1 MTEKV
6 NAAAAP
12 APQKIAHQKSNRMRW
27 IGFAIAIVVGLVMLA
42 LPTPQG
48 LTYTGHVVLAIIM
61 FTVMLW
67 IFGVMNNGATGIL
80 MMGLMIAAHVKPG
93 VVLGAFAGGA
103 FWILLC
109 VLFYGLAMTKT
120 GLARRISYY
129 ILSIFPATYTGV
141 QLSFLVIGLLL
152 SLGIPSNTVRV
163 AIMVP
168 IAWSMTKALGLGN
181 RSSGS
186 ALIML
191 TATEMSFIPGNTWI
205 YGSLL
210 GPLVEGLFRSQNL
223 SIGWGSFFLVCGLPN
238 LVICVLLLLVN
249 RWIFKPDTPLNA
261 TRDLVSENL
270 KSLGKVTRHEFITAL
285 VIVLSVVF
293 WVTAGHLHHWPSFLV
308 GMFAVAVFYLTGV
321 VKDSD
326 VGTGIPWML
335 LIFIGTAFGLADV
348 VKEVK
353 IADWLGNCLAPMVQ
367 HFTFSTV
374 VLLMVVVLAMFI
386 LRFIDTTGFIAFAV
400 LFLPIYGL
408 LQKSGIPPL
417 VLMGA
422 LVLANTPFWIPYQNA
437 WIAIGE
443 GITEGQAFSPKQRVQ
458 SATAYAV
465 IVLVVVGL
473 SVGYWKMVHLL

>member
-1 MTEKV
+1 MAEKV

-12 APQKIAHQKSNRMRW
+12 APQKMVHQKSNRMRW
-27 IGFAIAIVVGLVMLA
+27 IGLVIAIVVGLVLLA

-48 LTYTGHVVLAIIM
+48 LTSTGHVALAIIM

-67 IFGVMNNGATGIL
+67 VFGVMNNGATGIL

-93 VVLGAFAGGA
+93 VVLGAFAGGG

-129 ILSIFPATYTGV
+129 ILSIFPATYLGI

-168 IAWSMTKALGLGN
+168 IAWSMTKALGLSN
-181 RSSGS
+181 RSAGS

-238 LVICVLLLLVN
+238 LVICVLVLLVN
-249 RWIFKPDTPLNA
+249 RWIFKPDAPLNRD
-261 TRDLVSENL
+261 TR
-270 KSLGKVTRHEFITAL
+270 
-285 VIVLSVVF
+285 
-293 WVTAGHLHHWPSFLV
+293 
-308 GMFAVAVFYLTGV
+308 
-321 VKDSD
+321 
-326 VGTGIPWML
+326 
-335 LIFIGTAFGLADV
+335 
-348 VKEVK
+348 
-353 IADWLGNCLAPMVQ
+353 
-367 HFTFSTV
+367 FS
-374 VLLMVVVLAMFI
+374 
-386 LRFIDTTGFIAFAV
+386 
-400 LFLPIYGL
+400 
-408 LQKSGIPPL
+408 Q
-417 VLMGA
+417 
-422 LVLANTPFWIPYQNA
+422 
-437 WIAIGE
+437 
-443 GITEGQAFSPKQRVQ
+443 
-458 SATAYAV
+458 
-465 IVLVVVGL
+465 
-473 SVGYWKMVHLL
+473 